1 VGIEARVGSRM
12 EGLMSK
18 TLIRIFL
25 DSVAQHRK
33 PALFMR
39 RLPDTAGKG
48 RWESLSS
55 ERARQDVESLTLGL
69 AALGVRRGDRV
80 ALLSENRYEWAVTD
94 LAILGQGAVT
104 VPIYPTLTA
113 PQSRYI
119 LDNAEARVVI
129 VSTPAQLEKVLAE
142 ADSLPRLAAIVAMD
156 PMPAARDSRVRA
168 WAAVLADGERRRA
181 ADGNAFRTLAEAT
194 RPGDLATIIYTSG
207 TTGDP
212 KGAMLTHANIAS
224 NVEACLQIVDLN
236 HNDTCLSFLPLCH
249 IFERMAGLY
258 AMLGAGATIAY
269 ARSVDTVAADAQE
282 VRPTILTGV
291 PRFYEKVY
299 ARVMENAGNQPPLRR
314 AIFHWGLGVGQKVA
328 RLRFQGRTAGLLL
341 GLSATIADR
350 LVGHKVRERVG
361 GRLRL
366 CISGGA
372 PLGPK
377 VMEFFFA
384 IGIPVIEG
392 YGLTETSPV
401 ITLNQ
406 PGRERPGA
414 VGPPVPGTQV
424 SFTAEGEILA
434 KGPGVMQG
442 YFRNEE
448 ATRAAIVDGWFHTGD
463 IGHLDPEGNL
473 RITDRL
479 KDLLVTAG
487 GKKVAPQPLEG
498 RLKSSRWVSEAVM
511 LGDQRPFCVA
521 LLVPNFANLEA
532 EAKEKGWPLGS
543 RRELLQSPAVR
554 ALYQSV
560 LDELNAGLAPF
571 ETIKRF
577 ELLDRDLSGE
587 AGELTPTL
595 KVRRKIVAQTFRDL
609 IEGMYAGAPQ
619 HAG

>member
-1 VGIEARVGSRM
+1 M
-12 EGLMSK
+12 PK
-18 TLIRIFL
+18 TLISIFL

-39 RLPDTAGKG
+39 RLADTAGKG

-55 ERARQDVESLTLGL
+55 ERARADVESLGLGL

-94 LAILGQGAVT
+94 LATLGQGAVT

-113 PQSRYI
+113 PQCRYI
-119 LDNAEARVVI
+119 LDNAEARVCVL
-129 VSTPAQLEKVLAE
+129 SNAAQLEKLLAV
-142 ADSLPRLAAIVAMD
+142 ADSLPRLTTLVVMD
-156 PMPAARDSRVRA
+156 PPPASRDSRVRA
-168 WAAVLADGERRRA
+168 WSAVHADGERRRA
-181 ADGNAFRTLAEAT
+181 TDPNGFRALADAT

-207 TTGDP
+207 TTGEP
-212 KGAMLTHANIAS
+212 KGAMLTHDNIAS
-224 NVEACLQIVDLN
+224 NVEACLQVVDLKST
-236 HNDTCLSFLPLCH
+236 DSCLSFLPLCH

-258 AMLGAGATIAY
+258 AMLAAGATIAY

-299 ARVMENAGNQPPLRR
+299 ARVMENAAAQPPLRR
-314 AIFHWGLGVGQKVA
+314 AIFSWGVGLGRQVA
-328 RLRFQGRTAGLLL
+328 QLRFQGKTAGLLL
-341 GLSATIADR
+341 GFFATVADR
-350 LVGHKVRERVG
+350 LVGAKVRERIG
-361 GRLRL
+361 GRIRF

-401 ITLNQ
+401 ICLNV

-414 VGPPVPGTQV
+414 VGPPVPGTEV
-424 SFTAEGEILA
+424 SFGAEGEILA
-434 KGPGVMQG
+434 RGPGIMQG

-448 ATRAAIVDGWFHTGD
+448 ATRAAIRDGWFHTGD
-463 IGHLDPEGNL
+463 IGHLDNEGFL

-498 RLKSSRWVSEAVM
+498 KLKASRWVSEAVM
-511 LGDQRPFCVA
+511 LGDQRPYCVA

-532 EAKEKGWPLGS
+532 EAKERGWPMGT
-543 RRELLQSPAVR
+543 RRELLQSPGVR
-554 ALYQSV
+554 ALYQGV

-571 ETIKRF
+571 ETIKKF
-577 ELLDRDLSGE
+577 ELLDRELSAE

-595 KVRRKIVAQTFRDL
+595 KVRRKVVSQTFAYL
-609 IEGMYAGAPQ
+609 IESMYAGASTAPA
-619 HAG
+619 H

>member
-1 VGIEARVGSRM
+1 M
-12 EGLMSK
+12 PK

-25 DSVAQHRK
+25 DSVAQHHK

-55 ERARQDVESLTLGL
+55 ERARNDVESLALGL

-80 ALLSENRYEWAVTD
+80 ALLSENRYEWAVSD
-94 LAILGQGAVT
+94 LATLGQGAVT

-113 PQSRYI
+113 PQSLYI

-129 VSTPAQLEKVLAE
+129 VSNTAQLEKLLAV

-156 PMPAARDSRVRA
+156 PPPALRDPRVRA
-168 WAAVLADGERRRA
+168 WSAVLADGERRRT
-181 ADGNAFRTLAEAT
+181 ADPNAFRALAEAT
-194 RPGDLATIIYTSG
+194 RPADLATIIYTSG

-212 KGAMLTHANIAS
+212 KGAMLTHDNIAS
-224 NVEACLQIVDLN
+224 NVEACLRVVDLN
-236 HNDTCLSFLPLCH
+236 PRDTCLSFLPLCH

-282 VRPTILTGV
+282 VHPTILTGV

-314 AIFHWGLGVGQKVA
+314 AIFHWGLGVGRQIA
-328 RLRFQGRTAGLLL
+328 HLRFEGKTAGLLL
-341 GLSATIADR
+341 GFVATIADK
-350 LVGHKVRERVG
+350 LVAAKVRERVG

-401 ITLNQ
+401 ITLNV

-442 YFRNEE
+442 YFRNDE

-463 IGHLDPEGNL
+463 IGHLDAEGNL

-479 KDLLVTAG
+479 KDLIVTAG

-498 RLKSSRWVSEAVM
+498 KLKASRWLSEAVM
-511 LGDQRPFCVA
+511 LGDKRPYCVA

-532 EAKEKGWPLGS
+532 EAKERGWPAAS

-554 ALYQSV
+554 ALYQGV
-560 LDELNAGLAPF
+560 VDELNAGLAPF

-577 ELLDRDLSGE
+577 ELLERDLNAE

-595 KVRRKIVAQTFRDL
+595 KVRRKIVSQTFHDQ
-609 IEGMYAGAPQ
+609 IEGMYAGAVER
-619 HAG
+619 AG